1 MGLELDLAKGLTLFV
16 LGLVAALLTLRLLL
30 RWRHAAVLG
39 RARRMADRLR
49 RPATTLAAVEEQSS
63 AVEDLI
69 EFSDIGAATAA
80 ARELLVEDDATIRSA
95 AIEILREIR
104 AIDLWSRDLRRGSY
118 RAKLRAIEALGE
130 VGDERAVAELLEVL
144 GEDDPDVARAASYA
158 IVARDPDYA
167 SDRLADALSSP
178 NRRLA
183 ETAAATL
190 VRMGEEAVEA
200 LVGQLNRPSAQA
212 RRLAAE
218 SLGNIGMGSVR
229 KLLLPLMETE
239 PEPDVRTAMAE
250 ALVRV
255 DGEAAA
261 QDLRRMARSD
271 PDWFVRARAYS
282 LLAEM
287 NAPEASGFLIEGL
300 ADLQPDLGQLSE
312 GEDAV
317 EHVSEGPERIRAA
330 ITTGL
335 RLLGLSEEEI
345 AAVERRTANSS
356 VADQAE
362 GSEEVLENLAALRDR
377 DAAQRAD
384 AARRLGEIGLGAAPA
399 LQQALGD
406 PDPLVRA
413 EAARSL
419 GRMGVR
425 ESLCA
430 LAKVLEDPDANV
442 RLAAS
447 TAVRA
452 IITRDAARELTE

>member
-1 MGLELDLAKGLTLFV
+1 MGVEFDLGKELVLFF

-30 RWRHAAVLG
+30 RWRYATVLS
-39 RARRMADRLR
+39 RARRVADRLR
-49 RPATTLAAVEEQSS
+49 GPATTLAAVEEQSS
-63 AVEDLI
+63 AVEELI
-69 EFSDIGAATAA
+69 EFPDPRATAAA
-80 ARELLVEDDATIRSA
+80 ARELLKENDATIRSA

-130 VGDERAVAELLEVL
+130 VGDERAVDELLEAL
-144 GEDDPDVARAASYA
+144 GQDDPDVARAASYA

-178 NRRLA
+178 SRRLA

-190 VRMGEEAVEA
+190 VRMGTEAVEA
-200 LVGQLNRPSAQA
+200 LVGQLNSSSAQA
-212 RRLAAE
+212 RRLAVE
-218 SLGNIGMGSVR
+218 SLGNIGEESVR
-229 KLLLPLMETE
+229 ELLLPLLETE

-255 DGEAAA
+255 NGEASA
-261 QDLRRMARSD
+261 QELRRMARSD

-287 NAPEASGFLIEGL
+287 NAPEAREFLIEGL
-300 ADLQPDLGQLSE
+300 AELRPDLGQLSE
-312 GEDAV
+312 DGDVV
-317 EHVSEGPERIRAA
+317 ERVSEGPERIRVA
-330 ITTGL
+330 IMTGL

-345 AAVERRTANSS
+345 AAVERRTATRS
-356 VADQAE
+356 AAGE
-362 GSEEVLENLAALRDR
+362 AGGPEEVSEALAALRDR
-377 DAAQRAD
+377 DAARRAD
-384 AARRLGEIGLGAAPA
+384 AARRLGEIGLAAVPA
-399 LQQALGD
+399 LQQALRD
-406 PDPLVRA
+406 PDPLVRG

-430 LAKVLEDPDANV
+430 LAKALEDPDANI
-442 RLAAS
+442 RLAAL

-452 IITRDAARELTE
+452 IVTRDAARELTE